1 MSLLELFIYI
11 TLINWSIVTLL
22 WLIIKKKDQF
32 YLRDLY
38 WGGGIAL
45 LALSTMAL
53 QGLLEISSFHLRQIL
68 VNFLALVLG
77 IKLLLFTNKKGKLKT
92 GIGKEVYERS
102 LGSYRNNFL
111 KMGILQ
117 VIVISPIISVNYL
130 PGMNSLNFLDVM
142 GFVLFSLG
150 FYAETKSNR
159 DLLAFKTEN
168 PKGTEILTTGLWRLS
183 RHPNYFGH
191 ILQWWALYIIACNS
205 IGGEWSLRTSNYV
218 PLPANFC

>member
-53 QGLLEISSFHLRQIL
+53 QSLMEISGFHLRQIL

-77 IKLLLFTNKKGKLKT
+77 IKLLLFTNKKGKLKA
-92 GIGKEVYERS
+92 G
-102 LGSYRNNFL
+102 
-111 KMGILQ
+111 
-117 VIVISPIISVNYL
+117 
-130 PGMNSLNFLDVM
+130 PG
-142 GFVLFSLG
+142 
-150 FYAETKSNR
+150 
-159 DLLAFKTEN
+159 
-168 PKGTEILTTGLWRLS
+168 
-183 RHPNYFGH
+183 
-191 ILQWWALYIIACNS
+191 
-205 IGGEWSLRTSNYV
+205 
-218 PLPANFC
+218 

>member
-11 TLINWSIVTLL
+11 SLINWSIVTLL

-53 QGLLEISSFHLRQIL
+53 QSLIEISGFHLRQIL
-68 VNFLALVLG
+68 VNSLALVLG
-77 IKLLLFTNKKGKLKT
+77 IKLLLFTNKKRKLKA

-102 LGSYRNNFL
+102 LESYKNNFL

-117 VIVISPIISVNYL
+117 VIVCLLYTSPSQ
-130 PGMNSLNFLDVM
+130 
-142 GFVLFSLG
+142 
-150 FYAETKSNR
+150 R
-159 DLLAFKTEN
+159 DAT
-168 PKGTEILTTGLWRLS
+168 LS
-183 RHPNYFGH
+183 RMPSS
-191 ILQWWALYIIACNS
+191 A
-205 IGGEWSLRTSNYV
+205 
-218 PLPANFC
+218 